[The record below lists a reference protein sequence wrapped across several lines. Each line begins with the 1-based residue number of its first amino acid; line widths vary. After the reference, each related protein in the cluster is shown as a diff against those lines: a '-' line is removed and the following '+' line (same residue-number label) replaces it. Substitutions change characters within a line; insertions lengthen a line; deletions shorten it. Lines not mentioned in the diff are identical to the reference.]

1 MIQCWVWCINFFHT
15 HTLFLIWKAS
25 KYVTAAPVVKL
36 AFDFITRQNDLLFYC
51 QKTQGWYYKKN
62 LTWWLMTWY
71 WRKTHLNENL
81 IEPWNLDMYYEV
93 PKTIVFVS
101 QKRQSDR
108 IAIALCQENFRAQS
122 INAFVF
128 LNFL

>member
-1 MIQCWVWCINFFHT
+1 
-15 HTLFLIWKAS
+15 
-25 KYVTAAPVVKL
+25 
-36 AFDFITRQNDLLFYC
+36 
-51 QKTQGWYYKKN
+51 
-62 LTWWLMTWY
+62 
-71 WRKTHLNENL
+71 
-81 IEPWNLDMYYEV
+81 MYYEV

-128 LNFL
+128 LIFFKLELMSLRHN